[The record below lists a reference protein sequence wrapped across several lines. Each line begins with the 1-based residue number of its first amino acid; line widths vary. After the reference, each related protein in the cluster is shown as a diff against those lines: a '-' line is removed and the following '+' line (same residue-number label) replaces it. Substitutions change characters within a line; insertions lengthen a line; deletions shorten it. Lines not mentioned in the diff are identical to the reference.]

1 MICIF
6 HFTDSFVCIQMYR
19 VSNPLHIRITVL
31 ESQPHWQLMDYL
43 DSRLFITSNQQI
55 SKSSKGQPED
65 DEDDPEFRE
74 LDELDESESE
84 LLLFE
89 PPLFFCFSP
98 FEDELELELSSGLA
112 TVAADFALGFAFAL
126 PFGARFGKT
135 FGAAGAATGTDAAA
149 EEEAEL
155 VFFLVFKNLNICLYF
170 GSWFFCGW
178 DASSF
183 NQRWKWEWCWRYRQ
197 SHVFSLG
204 FAFPSLIA
212 PSFQTI
218 NHILIIFFCK
228 WAHITRLPA
237 TSLVVLSMKGAA
249 RLPNICSLSAGLRLG
264 GSLAGECKGSPL
276 ERFPIIVPMRRIIN
290 GHGYHNPSRIT

>member
-1 MICIF
+1 
-6 HFTDSFVCIQMYR
+6 
-19 VSNPLHIRITVL
+19 
-31 ESQPHWQLMDYL
+31 MDYL

-155 VFFLVFKNLNICLYF
+155 VFFSRLQKSQHLSLLWKLVFLWLGCKQLQSKMEVGMMLAIPTKPCVQP
-170 GSWFFCGW
+170 GFCI
-178 DASSF
+178 SEPHCTKLS
-183 NQRWKWEWCWRYRQ
+183 NNK
-197 SHVFSLG
+197 SHSYNFL
-204 FAFPSLIA
+204 L
-212 PSFQTI
+212 
-218 NHILIIFFCK
+218 
-228 WAHITRLPA
+228 
-237 TSLVVLSMKGAA
+237 
-249 RLPNICSLSAGLRLG
+249 
-264 GSLAGECKGSPL
+264 
-276 ERFPIIVPMRRIIN
+276 
-290 GHGYHNPSRIT
+290 